1 MLDRKEELNRQL
13 QQIVDGLLMV
23 VAFWGAHTLRFIGN
37 NWLFADKQI
46 GPFKEFQWL
55 LFVIMPFG
63 PIILELQGFYSH
75 LLHKSF
81 PRSVGQLGRT
91 AFWLG
96 LLIAASSYFLRLD
109 VPSRAVMPMFALLG
123 AGALLTRERISVI
136 RYRRRLKKEDLREP
150 VILVGAVSDMK
161 ALRHSFTPEQVME
174 IKVMAEFDLE
184 SQPMSDLVAAMHQY
198 SVSRVIFAGGHG
210 QISRLQEAI
219 GACETEGVEAWIV
232 ADFIHTSIARP
243 DFDVFG
249 KRPMLV
255 FRSTPDVSWALMVKE
270 FIDRVG
276 ALIGLVLASPLFLLI
291 ALLIRA
297 TSPGPIVFRQLRSG
311 KNGKPFTMYK
321 FRSMRTDAE
330 MERDELVRF
339 NVMSGPVFKLEKDP
353 RVTPIGRFLRKTSF
367 DEFPQLLNVL
377 KGEMSL
383 VGPRPLPIYEVEQ
396 FANTAQRRRLS
407 MKPGLTCLWQV
418 SGRNEVTD
426 FDDWVRLDLQYIDNW
441 SLWLDLKI
449 LLKTIPVVLF
459 GWGAR

>member
-1 MLDRKEELNRQL
+1 MLDRKEELNRQM
-13 QQIVDGLLMV
+13 QQILDGLLMV
-23 VAFWGAHTLRFIGN
+23 IAFWTAHTLRFIGN
-37 NWLFADKQI
+37 NWFPSDKQI

-75 LLHKSF
+75 LLHKSLR
-81 PRSVGQLGRT
+81 RSLGHLGRT

-96 LLIAASSYFLRLD
+96 LIIAAASYFLKLD
-109 VPSRAVMPMFALLG
+109 VPSRAVMPLFAVLA
-123 AGALLTRERISVI
+123 AGALLTRERISVL

-150 VILVGAVSDMK
+150 VILAGTVADMK
-161 ALRHSFTPEQVME
+161 ALRHSFTPEQVMDT
-174 IKVMAEFDLE
+174 KVVAEFDLE
-184 SQPMSDLVAAMHQY
+184 NQPLSDLVSALHEH

-219 GACETEGVEAWIV
+219 GACETEGVEAWLV

-255 FRSTPDVSWALMVKE
+255 FRTTPDVSWALMVKE
-270 FIDRVG
+270 FVDRVG
-276 ALIGLVLASPLFLLI
+276 ALLGIVLASPLFLLI
-291 ALLIRA
+291 AVLIRI
-297 TSPGPIVFRQLRSG
+297 TSPGPIVFRQARSG

-339 NVMSGPVFKLEKDP
+339 NVMSGPVFKLENDP
-353 RVTPIGRFLRKTSF
+353 RVTHIGKFLRKTSI

-377 KGEMSL
+377 KGDMSL

-418 SGRNEVTD
+418 SGRNEVTN

>member
-1 MLDRKEELNRQL
+1 MLDRKEELNRQM
-13 QQIVDGLLMV
+13 QQILDGLLMV
-23 VAFWGAHTLRFIGN
+23 IAFWSAHTLRFIGN
-37 NWLFADKQI
+37 NWFPSDKQI

-75 LLHKSF
+75 LLHKSLR
-81 PRSVGQLGRT
+81 RSLGHLGRT

-96 LLIAASSYFLRLD
+96 LIIAAASYFLKLD
-109 VPSRAVMPMFALLG
+109 VPSRAVMPLFAVLA
-123 AGALLTRERISVI
+123 AGALLARERISVA

-150 VILVGAVSDMK
+150 VILAGTVADMK
-161 ALRHSFTPEQVME
+161 ALRHSFTPEQVMDT
-174 IKVMAEFDLE
+174 KVMAEFDLE
-184 SQPMSDLVAAMHQY
+184 NQPLSDLVAALHEH

-219 GACETEGVEAWIV
+219 GACETEGVEAWLV
-232 ADFIHTSIARP
+232 ADFIRTSIARP

-249 KRPMLV
+249 MRPMLV
-255 FRSTPDVSWALMVKE
+255 FRTTPDVSWALLVKE
-270 FIDRVG
+270 FVDRLG
-276 ALIGLVLASPLFLLI
+276 ALVGIVLASPLFLLI
-291 ALLIRA
+291 ALLIKF
-297 TSPGPIVFRQLRSG
+297 TSPGPIVFRQARSG

-339 NVMSGPVFKLEKDP
+339 NVMSGPVFKLENDP
-353 RVTPIGRFLRKTSF
+353 RVTRIGKLLRKTSL

-377 KGEMSL
+377 KGDMSL

-418 SGRNEVTD
+418 SGRNEVTN